1 MVLTNRALKMRV
13 EAGDFIAQKDM
24 NTVVPFN
31 NRTTHKI
38 NSHAEIIDK
47 KSRCMV
53 KGNWTETINE
63 NNTETV
69 GHNKKIRW
77 ATLAIDGGDALELR
91 CGASVLRMD
100 SAGHITINGTEFSFE
115 ASGPV

>member
-1 MVLTNRALKMRV
+1 
-13 EAGDFIAQKDM
+13 
-24 NTVVPFN
+24 
-31 NRTTHKI
+31 RTTHVL

-47 KSRCMV
+47 NQEMQV
-53 KGNWTETINE
+53 KGNRTETIKE

-69 GHNKKIRW
+69 GQHKKISVGN
-77 ATLAIDGGDALELR
+77 TLAIDAGDALELR

-115 ASGPV
+115 ASGPVQITGKDVDIN